1 MRALAGEDYDGAGGC
16 LKYTDKWAERL
27 VYGAAAEQWGDK
39 WTESFKDGKG
49 TKHGEVW
56 TAGSDGGR

>member
-1 MRALAGEDYDGAGGC
+1 M
-16 LKYTDKWAERL
+16 KYTDKWAERL